1 MTNKKRHRVASIVVL
16 VFGFLLFF
24 IATDGFQAYTVETA
38 RVNELIGEQPVF
50 PDVTLEDSKERVYPF
65 SEFEGKYVMLTF
77 IYTACTDVCPELELN
92 LAQVYHSIPEEY
104 IGEDIVF
111 MSISFDPERDDPETL
126 EKYRAY
132 FGSDGETWR
141 MARITDETE
150 LNELLDNFGVIVIPD
165 GYGHYQHNSAFYLVD
180 PEGTLID
187 VMDYTDIETA
197 SERVNHILDSEKARD
212 AS

>member
-1 MTNKKRHRVASIVVL
+1 MKRNKTNLISTIIV
-16 VFGFLLFF
+16 LLFGAILLF

-38 RVNELIGEQPVF
+38 RVNKLMEENPVF

-77 IYTACTDVCPELELN
+77 IYTACTDVCPELEMN
-92 LAQVYHSIPEEY
+92 LAQVYQSIPEEY

-111 MSISFDPERDDPETL
+111 MSISFDAEVDDPETL

-141 MARITDETE
+141 MARINDDEE
-150 LNELLDNFGVIVIPD
+150 LNNLLDEFGVIVIPD
-165 GYGHYQHNSAFYLVD
+165 GNGHYQHNSAFYLVD
-180 PEGTLID
+180 PNGILTEI
-187 VMDYTDIETA
+187 MDYTEIEAA
-197 SERVNHILDSEKARD
+197 SEKVNAILEAEARD
-212 AS
+212 I